1 MPEAVPFLEEVV
13 LFLVAT
19 VIIVP
24 LFQRLRVSPI
34 LGFLGVGIMVGPS
47 GFGLVGDAEGVR
59 ALAQLGIVFLLFMI
73 GLDLSWRRLRSMRR
87 IVFGVGALQVV
98 VTATAIGLVAWRWG
112 NEPTAATII
121 GMALALS
128 STAIFCSC

>member
-98 VTATAIGLVAWRWG
+98 VTATAIGLVAWRW
-112 NEPTAATII
+112 
-121 GMALALS
+121 
-128 STAIFCSC
+128 